1 MVSHVN
7 RNTVCH
13 GNVWEQHWGKTT
25 NMAAHDTNAVHT
37 RALRRFWSPIFD
49 SLAFEEKRLLDLAAG
64 KGDLLEVLMSSGR
77 FQPSWLP
84 QFYSVDLSDTAL
96 QHIKMR
102 YPTTEIVR
110 SDCAQLPF
118 SNNSF
123 DIIVSQFG
131 IEYSGLSAFDEC
143 CRVLK
148 NDGKFIAVCHYQ
160 HGALHNECMDN
171 LQAVNLLF
179 EIGFFKNAHLAFDA
193 KTSKPQT
200 QNSIQVDS
208 EFRDILSSVANLT
221 NQRPYLVAG
230 LLRKLF
236 NDTRYM
242 YDNLSRFEANL
253 IIEWLDTMEK
263 ELSNYRARMAALN
276 ESSLN
281 KGLLGNALTVFT
293 AKGFSNVHI
302 KELKADRYSK
312 PFAWAVE
319 VSK

>member
-1 MVSHVN
+1 MVSLIKG
-7 RNTVCH
+7 NTTRQ

-37 RALRRFWSPIFD
+37 GALKRFWAPIFND
-49 SLAFEEKRLLDLAAG
+49 LAFEEKRLLDLASG
-64 KGDLLEVLMSSGR
+64 KGDLLEVLMASGR

-84 QFYSVDLSDTAL
+84 QFFSVDLSDTAL

-110 SDCAQLPF
+110 SDCAELPF
-118 SNNSF
+118 SDNSF

-143 CRVLK
+143 CRILK

-171 LQAVNLLF
+171 LQAVNHLF
-179 EIGFFKNAHLAFDA
+179 EIGFFENAHLAFNA
-193 KTSKPQT
+193 KTSKSQT
-200 QNSIQVDS
+200 QHSIQVDS
-208 EFRDILSSVANLT
+208 EFRDILSSIANLT

-236 NDTRYM
+236 DDTRYM
-242 YDNLSRFEANL
+242 YDNLNRFDVKL

-263 ELSNYRARMAALN
+263 ELNNYRARMAALN
-276 ESSLN
+276 ESTLN
-281 KGLLGNALTVFT
+281 RSLLGNALTVFT
-293 AKGFSNVHI
+293 AKGFSNVNI

-312 PFAWAVE
+312 PFAWTIE